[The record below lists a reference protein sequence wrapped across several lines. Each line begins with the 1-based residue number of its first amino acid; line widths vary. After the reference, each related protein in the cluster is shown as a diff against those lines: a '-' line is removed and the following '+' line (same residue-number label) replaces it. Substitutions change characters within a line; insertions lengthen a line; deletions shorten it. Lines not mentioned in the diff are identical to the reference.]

1 MSNETTKRCTSENQ
15 RTAIRLAEIL
25 IVAVVLSTA
34 LWAQNPPAPA
44 QEAPGGVSTSKVDIK
59 QTYSK
64 LCGGC
69 HGDDARGTQQGP
81 GLAGNPGVRRRSPQS
96 LRSVIRN
103 GIPAAGM
110 PAFDLPAGTLDALVT
125 MIASLNASAA
135 KTSVPGDGAAGKQ
148 FFFGK
153 GQCASCHLVYGEGS
167 PIGPDLSDVALEMTV
182 DEIREA
188 LLQPDA
194 RIAPGYGLVSV
205 RLRNGQTLRG
215 FARSRTNFDL
225 AVQDL
230 EGAFHALSL
239 DEVSGITDEKRSHM
253 EPVKASADELRDLIA
268 FLSRLTGVQPG
279 APTSPRGS
287 DMGIDFQ
294 RILDPKPGEWLTYHG
309 NLSGNRY
316 SELTQI
322 NRANVNKLSLKWSF
336 SIPLWSQFLPDTPY
350 YRENMRYFGLETV
363 PIVAEGIMY
372 VTGPNQV
379 FALDP
384 STGHPIW
391 HYSRPR
397 TAGLVSDAS
406 LGTNRGVALLGDK
419 IFMVTDN
426 AHLIA
431 LNRVTGRL
439 VWEVV
444 MPDEPQRY
452 GGTIA
457 PLVVKDLVIAG
468 VSGGDW
474 GIRGFVAA
482 YKTASGERAW
492 RHWTIPAKG
501 DPGFETW
508 KGTAVTYGGGA
519 TWLTGSYDPE
529 TDTLFW
535 ATGNP
540 WPNSDDRE
548 RGGDNLFT
556 DCVLAL
562 DPATGKLKWYYQF
575 TPHDVRD
582 WDATEPNVL
591 VNTKFRGQDRKL
603 LLHADRNGFFYVFDR
618 TNGQLLLAEKFV
630 HRLTWASGIGA
641 DGRPV
646 RVPERDVS
654 CPDHATNW
662 HATAFSPVTGLY
674 YVMAT
679 EKCTVKLSPGSWKTG
694 RPPVEPGTKYFRA
707 LDIETGKIVW
717 EIPLAGPADGK
728 RNAGVLGTAGG
739 LLFYGDA
746 SGYLVAA
753 DERDGKT
760 LWRVPLNA
768 TIKASPMTFAVRGQQ
783 FVALAAGSNIMCF
796 GLTN

>member
-1 MSNETTKRCTSENQ
+1 MIRVVIAAFVF
-15 RTAIRLAEIL
+15 TA
-25 IVAVVLSTA
+25 V
-34 LWAQNPPAPA
+34 LWAQNPPAAPA
-44 QEAPGGVSTSKVDIK
+44 EGDIK
-59 QTYSK
+59 QTYAK

-81 GLAGNPGVRRRSPQS
+81 GLAGNPSVRRRSPQS
-96 LRSVIRN
+96 LRNVIRN

-110 PAFDLPAGTLDALVT
+110 PGFDLSAGRLDALVT
-125 MIASLNASAA
+125 MITSLNASAA
-135 KTSVPGDGAAGKQ
+135 KSTVPGDRAVGKQ

-153 GQCASCHLVYGEGS
+153 GQCASCHMVSGEGS
-167 PIGPDLSDVALEMTV
+167 PIGPDLSNVALEMTV
-182 DEIREA
+182 EEIRQS

-194 RIAPGYGLVSV
+194 RIAPGYGLVAV

-215 FARSRTNFDL
+215 FARSRTNFNL
-225 AVQDL
+225 AIQDL
-230 EGAFHALSL
+230 DGAIHPLSL
-239 DEVSGITDEKRSHM
+239 EEVTGITGEKRSHM
-253 EPVKASADELRDLIA
+253 EPVKAGTDELQNLIA

-279 APTSPRGS
+279 TTASSRGS
-287 DMGIDFQ
+287 GAGIGFE
-294 RILDPKPGEWLTYHG
+294 RILNPKPGEWITYNG

-322 NRANVNKLSLKWSF
+322 NRSNVNKLSLKWTF
-336 SIPLWSQFLPDTPY
+336 SIPLWQQFLPDTPY
-350 YRENMRYFGLETV
+350 YRENMHYFGLETV
-363 PIVAEGIMY
+363 PIVADGIMY
-372 VTGPNQV
+372 VTGPNQM

-384 STGHPIW
+384 RSGQPIW

-397 TAGLVSDAS
+397 TPGLVSDAS
-406 LGTNRGVALLGDK
+406 LGTNRGVAILGDNV
-419 IFMVTDN
+419 FMVTDN

-431 LNRVTGRL
+431 LNRITGRL

-452 GGTIA
+452 GGTLA
-457 PLVVKDLVIAG
+457 PLAVKDMVIAG

-474 GIRGFVAA
+474 GIRGFLDA
-482 YKTASGERAW
+482 YKAATGERAW
-492 RHWTIPAKG
+492 RHWTVPAKG

-508 KGTAVTYGGGA
+508 KGSSVTYGGGA
-519 TWLTGSYDPE
+519 TWLTGSYDAE

-540 WPNSDDRE
+540 WPDSDDRE

-556 DCVLAL
+556 NCVLAL

-582 WDATEPNVL
+582 WDANEPAVL
-591 VNTKFRGQDRKL
+591 VNTRFRGRDRKL

-618 TNGQLLLAEKFV
+618 TNGELLLTEKFV
-630 HRLTWASGIGA
+630 NRLTWASGIV

-646 RVPERDVS
+646 RVPERDIS

-662 HATAFSPVTGLY
+662 HGTVFSPITRLY
-674 YVMAT
+674 YVVAL
-679 EKCTVKLSPGSWKTG
+679 ERCVVKLSPGSWKTG
-694 RPPVEPGTKYFRA
+694 RPNVDPPMRYLRA
-707 LDIETGKIVW
+707 LNIETGKIAW
-717 EIPLAGPADGK
+717 EIPQIGPTDGK
-728 RNAGVLGTAGG
+728 RVAGLLGTAGG
-739 LLFYGDA
+739 LVFYGDA
-746 SGYLVAA
+746 SGYFVAV

-768 TIKASPMTFAVRGQQ
+768 TIKTSPITFALGGEQ
-783 FVALAAGSNIMCF
+783 FVALAVGSNVMCF
-796 GLTN
+796 GLPTGESVGGTGRDRTGE